1 MNHLPRHDKESIAN
15 WRAQGGL
22 RTLRTLVARDL
33 ILVTRSRAIMLPML
47 IVPLVFV
54 VILPAA
60 VGIFAPQM
68 AASGGTNDFG
78 QLLAMLPAPLRERF
92 AGYDEAQ
99 TIVVVMLQYLFA
111 PMFLI
116 VPMMVASTIAA
127 GSFVGEKERKTL
139 EALLYTP
146 TTDAQLFVGK
156 LLASWIPAIAVGLG
170 GFVIYAV
177 VADASAWHV
186 MGQIFIP
193 DATWVAL
200 VLWLAPAASG
210 LGLGVI
216 ILISSKVSTFQDAY
230 QLGALVVLPVLL
242 LVFAQIAGVLY
253 LNVLAVM
260 LTGLVLWLIDVAIVW
275 YGIRSFR
282 RSEIIARL

>member
-1 MNHLPRHDKESIAN
+1 VNHLPRLSRESIAH
-15 WRAQGGL
+15 WLGQGTL
-22 RTLRTLVARDL
+22 RTLRTLVTRDL
-33 ILVTRSRAIMLPML
+33 ILVRRSKAMMLPML

-54 VILPAA
+54 VIIPAA
-60 VGIFAPQM
+60 VGVFAPQM
-68 AASGGTNDFG
+68 AASGGTSDFE

-99 TIVVVMLQYLFA
+99 IIVVSMLQYLFA

-170 GFVIYAV
+170 AFVVYAL
-177 VADASAWHV
+177 VANVSAWHV
-186 MGQIFIP
+186 MGRIFVP
-193 DATWVAL
+193 NAVWVAL
-200 VLWLAPAASG
+200 VVWLAPAASG

-242 LVFAQIAGVLY
+242 LVFAQVAGVLY